1 MELYKN
7 VGGYC
12 VFLER
17 TLYNREMARVLVLGG
32 AGYIGSV
39 FISYLLDSGFEV
51 TVIDNF
57 EYDKNSL
64 SAFGGN
70 SNLKIVVA
78 DQTDSELMAGFY
90 SMGFDWIFPLAGIVG
105 APACS
110 KMKTRAHAINL
121 DAQIYLFDHTP
132 KHSRIIM
139 PTTNSAYGTTHGDYE
154 VDETYPLAPI
164 SEYAKQK
171 VEVERALLS
180 RKNVCSFRLA
190 TVFGMSPRMRLDL
203 LVNDFVR
210 RAMRDRSISIF
221 EGNFMRNYVHVR
233 DVSRAFIFAME
244 HWDIFRDEVF
254 NLGHP
259 NANISKLDLARMVAA
274 ETDGDVQVFEAD
286 FAKDL
291 DQRNYRISNRKIIQ
305 TGFEF
310 NFDLLSGIK
319 ELINGIPPYIFE
331 RYGNA

>member
-1 MELYKN
+1 M
-7 VGGYC
+7 
-12 VFLER
+12 
-17 TLYNREMARVLVLGG
+17 GG

-39 FISYLLDSGFEV
+39 LIGYLLSRGFEV

-64 SAFGGN
+64 GSFGGD
-70 SNLKIVVA
+70 SNLKIIVA
-78 DQTDSELMAGFY
+78 DQTDSDLMSSFY

-110 KMKTRAHAINL
+110 RMKKKANEINL
-121 DAQIYLFDHTP
+121 DAQLFLFDHASI
-132 KHSRIIM
+132 HSRIIM
-139 PTTNSAYGTTHGDYE
+139 PTTNSAYGTTNGDFE

-171 VEVERALLS
+171 VEVERALLR

-210 RAMRDRSISIF
+210 RAMRDRSIAIF
-221 EGNFMRNYVHVR
+221 EGHFMRNYVHVR

-244 HWDIFRDEVF
+244 HWDNFKDEVF

-259 NANISKLDLARMVAA
+259 RANISKIDLANLVAS
-274 ETDGDVQVFEAD
+274 EFEGEVHVFEAD

-291 DQRNYRISNRKIIQ
+291 DQRNYRISNRKVLE

-310 NFDLLSGIK
+310 KFDLLSGIK
-319 ELINGIPPYIFE
+319 ELRNGISPFIHE